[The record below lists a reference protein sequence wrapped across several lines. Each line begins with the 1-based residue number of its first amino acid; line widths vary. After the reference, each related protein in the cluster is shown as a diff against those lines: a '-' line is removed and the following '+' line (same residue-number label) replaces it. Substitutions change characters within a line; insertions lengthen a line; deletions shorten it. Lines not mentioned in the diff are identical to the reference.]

1 MAARTEIP
9 DDAATR
15 QESTYETSCAETDDL
30 SLADTD
36 QPDYDVN
43 AAWDIDKILAQAE
56 FEDDSDGEPITDD
69 AGEPSTVTKYL
80 VKWTGY
86 SLKSAT
92 WQDEEAFVDG
102 AKKILWAWH
111 DQHMNEKR
119 GHKEAFDIGRW
130 EDWCN
135 KIDDVRDERHAK
147 RNKKR
152 KKLGLDVVVYATDEA
167 DADDEEEEDS
177 RDVGARTRQKAG
189 KGKGRAEAN
198 GDELGSGDMDI
209 SSSAADDDPLA
220 SRSRA
225 VKVASV
231 RTTKRLPFTD
241 SDVDDNDK
249 KQSDGDDVIM
259 TGSTRTKRRRT
270 AVAMEKEREQT
281 RELMMRKKG
290 RAVPVTQGSRTGIA
304 RNEDP
309 PKPNTKSVVVAKA
322 KDIAPSGYFAS
333 LKARTTPIARPTAST
348 TDAASQSASAA
359 PTARMVGGP
368 GQAKPKGTTSI
379 SVLIRSIVVITNEL
393 IMLTGRGI

>member
-1 MAARTEIP
+1 MATRTEVP
-9 DDAATR
+9 DDAANR
-15 QESTYETSCAETDDL
+15 QESMYETSCAETDDV
-30 SLADTD
+30 SLADTE

-56 FEDDSDGEPITDD
+56 FESDSDGEPITDD

-92 WQDEEAFVDG
+92 WQDKEAFVDG
-102 AKKILWAWH
+102 AEKILWAWF

-119 GHKEAFDIGRW
+119 GHKEVFDVGRW

-135 KIDDVRDERHAK
+135 KVDDVRDERHAK

-152 KKLGLDVVVYATDEA
+152 KKLGLPVVVYPTDDA
-167 DADDEEEEDS
+167 DADDEEVEES
-177 RDVGARTRQKAG
+177 HDVPLRTKDKKAG
-189 KGKGRAEAN
+189 KGKGRAEAD

-209 SSSAADDDPLA
+209 SSSAADDEPL
-220 SRSRA
+220 STRRSNAR
-225 VKVASV
+225 VASV

-249 KQSDGDDVIM
+249 NQSDGDDVIM
-259 TGSTRTKRRRT
+259 TGSARIKRRRT

-281 RELMMRKKG
+281 RELMKRKKG
-290 RAVPVTQGSRTGIA
+290 RAVPVAQGRRTSNA
-304 RNEDP
+304 HEEST
-309 PKPNTKSVVVAKA
+309 PKQKSKSAVVKA
-322 KDIAPSGYFAS
+322 KDIAPSSYFAS
-333 LKARTTPIARPTAST
+333 LKARTAPTARPAVST
-348 TDAASQSASAA
+348 TDAASQSAGAA

-368 GQAKPKGTTSI
+368 GQSKPKGMTPI
-379 SVLIRSIVVITNEL
+379 SVLIRSIVVITNGL
-393 IMLTGRGI
+393 VMLTGRGI